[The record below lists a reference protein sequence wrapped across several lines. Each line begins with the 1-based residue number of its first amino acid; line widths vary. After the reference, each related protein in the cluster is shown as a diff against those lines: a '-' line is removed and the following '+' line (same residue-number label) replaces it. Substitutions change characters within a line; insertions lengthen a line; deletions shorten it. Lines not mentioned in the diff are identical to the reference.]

1 MNRPKLKNYFTGA
14 ILVFLLVS
22 FAPAILIAQT
32 VLRGK
37 VLDETGQPL
46 AGASIKSK
54 SGGASTQ
61 TGGDGSFSINIP
73 SGENI
78 LVVSFLGYINQEVN
92 ITGRNNLNISLQPDS
107 RNLDEIVVV
116 GYGTQRKRDVTG
128 SVVSVGGDALR
139 EVPTTNVI
147 DQLKGRAAGVDIQ
160 SNSTQPGASGQ
171 IRIRGERSLAV
182 GQGDADRQNQPLII
196 LDGIPFVGGINEINP
211 NDIESLDI
219 LKDASATA
227 IYGSRGASGVI
238 LITTKRGK
246 SGKAIVSYDA
256 FYGIN
261 NRFDE
266 YTFFNGQEF
275 AAFKDAAAR
284 FNSVSPGTN
293 PYALTPVETA
303 NLAAGVNTNW
313 QDVVFR
319 QGYTTDHFLSANGGS
334 EHTQFSFGAGYRKEE
349 GIVYGQDYNRIT
361 LRTTIDHR
369 INKRIK
375 VGINSLN
382 SLGNSQGGNRFP
394 VGGTLRISPLFSPYN
409 ADGSINLRPQEGT
422 LDAEAVNPLTIRD
435 NDLHTNPSRRLAT
448 FNSLYAEVDI
458 IEGLKYRTNVGLTY
472 NQVQGGA
479 YTGPNTFYNASRVSS
494 QSTAS
499 VNNSET
505 WAALWE
511 NLLIYNK
518 TFAEK
523 HSVTFTGLFSMEK
536 NHNQSSGF
544 RGVGIPADYI
554 QNYNLSLANSIT
566 ADGGGFT
573 ERGLI
578 SYMGRVNYT
587 FAGKYL
593 LTATV
598 RRDGS
603 SVLSPGF
610 QYFTYPALGLG
621 WNISDEDFMKDLNFI
636 SLLKLRAG
644 WGLTSN
650 QSVNPYSTQGNLSTT
665 AGTSTPQGFVYNF
678 GEFGQVGAV
687 VTTLANRALEWEK
700 TSNYN
705 LGLDFGFLNNRIT
718 GAIDIYKQETRDILQ
733 DLPLPPTNGAG
744 STIINSG
751 KTEGKGLEF
760 SLSSKNIISKSGF
773 NWSSDFNIAFT
784 RNKIT
789 FLREGLLQDF
799 GRGWVVGQPFNIIRD
814 YRKIGIWQ
822 TEDAAEAARYGQT
835 PGQIRVEDVNNDGAI
850 SAADLQIIGNFQ
862 PDFDAG
868 FTNRFSYKAFDLSIV
883 AFARIG
889 QTVAL
894 PYLTADG
901 SDLGY
906 PFFNNSRANQ
916 YKINYWTPFN
926 PTNDFPAP
934 DASSDRVLYSSTLAY
949 RDGSFIK
956 IRSINLGYNLPANL
970 LTKTGLSSLRVY
982 ATVVNPFILWSPL
995 VRSGLTIDPE
1005 GNGYGSVATSQG
1017 QNRDQN
1023 PNVTTR
1029 SITVNLNN
1037 PPTRTF
1043 QLGVNV
1049 KF

>member
-1 MNRPKLKNYFTGA
+1 MNKPEFKNYLRVAT
-14 ILVFLLVS
+14 LLVLLLS
-22 FAPAILIAQT
+22 FVPLLSLAQT
-32 VLRGK
+32 SLKGK

-46 AGASIKSK
+46 PGAAVQVKGSA
-54 SGGASTQ
+54 ASTQ
-61 TGGDGSFSINIP
+61 TSVDGSFTINVPAQQNTI
-73 SGENI
+73 
-78 LVVSFLGYINQEVN
+78 VVSFIGYIKQEVN
-92 ITGRNNLNISLQPDS
+92 IANKNNITISLAPDAKS
-107 RNLDEIVVV
+107 LEEVIVV
-116 GYGTQRKRDVTG
+116 GYGTQKKRDVTG
-128 SVVSVGGDALR
+128 SVVSVSGDALR

-182 GQGDADRQNQPLII
+182 GAGDADRQNQPLIV
-196 LDGIPFVGGINEINP
+196 LDGIPFVGSINEINP
-211 NDIESLDI
+211 NDIASLDI

-227 IYGSRGASGVI
+227 IYGSRGSSGVI

-246 SGKAIVSYDA
+246 SGKATVSFDS

-261 NRFDE
+261 RRMDDYN
-266 YTFFNGQEF
+266 FFNAQEF
-275 AAFKDAAAR
+275 AAFKDAATR

-303 NLAAGVNTNW
+303 NLAAGVDTDW
-313 QDVVFR
+313 QDIVFR
-319 QGYTTDHFLSANGGS
+319 QGYNTDHFLSVIGGN
-334 EHTQFSFGAGYRKEE
+334 ENTQFSFGAGYRKEE
-349 GIVYGQDYNRIT
+349 GIVYGQDYDRIT

-382 SLGNSQGGNRFP
+382 SLGNSQGGGRFP
-394 VGGTLRISPLFSPYN
+394 VGGSLRISPLFSPYN
-409 ADGSINLRPQEGT
+409 EDGSINLRPQVGT
-422 LDAEAVNPLTIRD
+422 LDVESVNPLTIRD
-435 NDLHTNPSRRLAT
+435 EDTHTNPSRRLAT
-448 FNSLYAEVDI
+448 FNSLYGEVDI
-458 IEGLKYRTNVGLTY
+458 IKGLKYRTNIGLTF

-479 YTGPNTFYNASRVSS
+479 YTGPNTFYNNSRLAS

-499 VNNSET
+499 VSNSQN

-511 NLLIYNK
+511 NVITYNK

-523 HSVTFTGLFSMEK
+523 HNVTFTGLFSMEK

-566 ADGGGFT
+566 ADGGGFV

-578 SYMGRVNYT
+578 SYMGRLNYS

-621 WNISDEDFMKDLNFI
+621 WNIAEENFIKDLTFI
-636 SLLKLRAG
+636 SALKLRAG

-650 QSVNPYSTQGNLSTT
+650 QSVAAYSTQGNLTT
-665 AGTSTPQGFVYNF
+665 TGGGSTPQGYVYNF
-678 GEFGQVGAV
+678 GEVGQVGAIV
-687 VTTLANRALEWEK
+687 STLANRALEWEK
-700 TSNYN
+700 TSNFN

-718 GAIDIYKQETRDILQ
+718 GSLEVYQQKTRDILQ
-733 DLPLPPTNGAG
+733 VLPLPPTNGAG
-744 STIINSG
+744 STTVNSG
-751 KTEGKGLEF
+751 RTEGKGLEF
-760 SLSSKNIISKSGF
+760 SLSSTNIASKSGF
-773 NWSSDFNIAFT
+773 NWSSDFNISFV

-814 YRKIGIWQ
+814 FRKVGIWQ
-822 TEDAAEAARYGQT
+822 TNEADLAARYGQL
-835 PGQIRVEDVNNDGAI
+835 PGQIRVEDVNNDFAI

-883 AFARIG
+883 SFARIG

-901 SDLGY
+901 SNRGY

-916 YKINYWTPFN
+916 YKINYWTPLN

-956 IRSINLGYNLPANL
+956 VRSINLGYNLPANVL
-970 LTKTGLSSLRVY
+970 AKAGISSLRVY
-982 ATVVNPFILWSPL
+982 ATVVNPFILWSPI
-995 VRSGLTIDPE
+995 VRQGLAIDPE
-1005 GNGYGSVATSQG
+1005 GNGYGGVATSTAAG
-1017 QNRDQN
+1017 E
-1023 PNVTTR
+1023 NVTGR
-1029 SITVNLNN
+1029 AITVNLNN

-1043 QLGVNV
+1043 QLGVNL